1 MLATSLLRSDQDPQH
16 GDRCIFVPDPVREA
30 ARPDRGCEDAIA
42 AAWRASVL
50 AEVDV
55 SLERLLGPA
64 IGGAR
69 HDAIV
74 WFEDVIAALASAPP
88 GEDARWAELGIGV
101 SRLLALSLAP
111 DTLRALAREVRG
123 RAVRAEVPAIALRAS
138 LYEIMALDGLGDPAR
153 RELADLAVERA
164 EALGDPAV
172 LAQALVVWAQG
183 MRERGPDAAL
193 AALERSV
200 GEARA
205 ARDRFTEGE
214 GAMVAAQIL
223 AHLGRTDAAI
233 AAAETSAALFVAAG
247 AGGHEGRALGQ
258 LAVALRRA
266 GRVHDAVAVG
276 RRALARLEASDDA
289 LLREHLID
297 ALSCAEDEALAA
309 RARSLALAASLRGN
323 ERLRPLWIQAEQPRT
338 RAATWGFLKS
348 SWPQLLEVVPT
359 TRQGTM
365 PWLASFFCQASERGE
380 VEAFLGPRIEA
391 VAGGPRNLQ
400 GTLEAIELCAARV
413 GAHRGRATAFFE
425 AGAPVRR

>member
-1 MLATSLLRSDQDPQH
+1 VALVH
-16 GDRCIFVPDPVREA
+16 G
-30 ARPDRGCEDAIA
+30 
-42 AAWRASVL
+42 
-50 AEVDV
+50 
-55 SLERLLGPA
+55 
-64 IGGAR
+64 
-69 HDAIV
+69 
-74 WFEDVIAALASAPP
+74 ALA
-88 GEDARWAELGIGV
+88 
-101 SRLLALSLAP
+101 
-111 DTLRALAREVRG
+111 
-123 RAVRAEVPAIALRAS
+123 
-138 LYEIMALDGLGDPAR
+138 
-153 RELADLAVERA
+153 A
-164 EALGDPAV
+164 EALLEGAIAHDPGDARRMV
-172 LAQALVVWAQG
+172 
-183 MRERGPDAAL
+183 
-193 AALERSV
+193 V
-200 GEARA
+200 GEGRGQPRA
-205 ARDRFTEGE
+205 ASTEVRP
-214 GAMVAAQIL
+214 VALKAYVRQ
-223 AHLGRTDAAI
+223 GG
-233 AAAETSAALFVAAG
+233 AAAF
-247 AGGHEGRALGQ
+247 
-258 LAVALRRA
+258 
-266 GRVHDAVAVG
+266 D
-276 RRALARLEASDDA
+276 RALARLEASDDA